1 MSSTAGVSSEYH
13 VFSVAYLHLRFTKSP
28 FLRKEC
34 YNIVMIKDLEKM
46 PPFVYLYLTKVKGGI
61 K

>member
-1 MSSTAGVSSEYH
+1 MILKTIKINKLPLDYI
-13 VFSVAYLHLRFTKSP
+13 KP
-28 FLRKEC
+28 EC
-34 YNIVMIKDLEKM
+34 YNIAMIKDLEKM